1 MLQNSNSFFSVKK
14 QFFEKRKEK
23 KPRWILTV
31 FVAATF
37 FANVITIMGNKDGKK
52 GGRRRIGSERQR
64 R

>member
-1 MLQNSNSFFSVKK
+1 MLQNSNSFFPLKNSFSKK
-14 QFFEKRKEK
+14 EKKK

-52 GGRRRIGSERQR
+52 GGGRRIGSERQR